1 MRMEEVEGPHVGDGG
16 GGEERGQRQ
25 QRDVE
30 ALDGGGQYARKT
42 IPKSPSPSLRAG
54 SKPVVVERSCL

>member
-1 MRMEEVEGPHVGDGG
+1 MESMMRMEEVEGPHVGDGG

-30 ALDGGGQYARKT
+30 ALDGGG
-42 IPKSPSPSLRAG
+42 
-54 SKPVVVERSCL
+54 